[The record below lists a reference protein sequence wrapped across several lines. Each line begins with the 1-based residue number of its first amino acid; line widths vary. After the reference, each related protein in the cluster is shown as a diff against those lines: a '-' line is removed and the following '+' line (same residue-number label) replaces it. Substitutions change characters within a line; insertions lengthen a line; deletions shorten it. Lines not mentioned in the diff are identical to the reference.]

1 MFADSL
7 LESAPHSGHRSAWAK
22 LASALVQSIALAI
35 VLAIPLFHLERLQ
48 VIPPLP
54 SIRMT
59 RMPQP
64 PAVQSQPASH
74 TFSTAPTV
82 ERELVQPNHIPTTI
96 PRINDRQEQAPEA
109 SFGPG
114 ACIGEC
120 GGGGIPVSTILSRG
134 PAIPIVQPP
143 HAPTGPIRVSDIKLG
158 DLVHK
163 VLPEYPIAAK
173 QLGIHGA
180 VVLMALVGKDGRVEH
195 VQLISGPALLVQP
208 AIGAVEQWQYRP
220 YLLNQE
226 PVEVQT
232 QVTVNFVL
240 NRE

>member
-22 LASALVQSIALAI
+22 LASALVQSIALAF
-35 VLAIPLFHLERLQ
+35 VLAIPLLHLERLQ
-48 VIPPLP
+48 LVPPLP

-64 PAVQSQPASH
+64 PAIRSQPAVRAY
-74 TFSTAPTV
+74 STAPTV
-82 ERELVQPNHIPTTI
+82 EREIVQPNHIPSTVT
-96 PRINDRQEQAPEA
+96 RINDRQEQAPDA
-109 SFGPG
+109 SFEPG
-114 ACIGEC
+114 SCIGDC
-120 GGGGIPVSTILSRG
+120 AGGIPVSNILSRG

-143 HAPTGPIRVSDIKLG
+143 HPVGPIRVSDIKLG

-163 VLPEYPIAAK
+163 VLPEYPMAAK

-180 VVLMALVGKDGRVEH
+180 VVLMALVGNDGRVEH
-195 VQLISGPALLVQP
+195 VQLISGPPLLVQP
-208 AIGAVEQWQYRP
+208 AMRAVEQWQYRP
-220 YLLNQE
+220 YQLNHE

>member
-7 LESAPHSGHRSAWAK
+7 LESAPHSGHRSAWTK
-22 LASALVQSIALAI
+22 LVSALVQSVALAV

-48 VIPPLP
+48 VVPSLP

-64 PAVQSQPASH
+64 PAVQSQPASR

-82 ERELVQPNHIPTTI
+82 EREIVQPNYIPTTI
-96 PRINDRQEQAPEA
+96 PRINDRQDQAPEA
-109 SFGPG
+109 SFGQG
-114 ACIGEC
+114 SCIGDC
-120 GGGGIPVSTILSRG
+120 GGGISVNTILSAG
-134 PAIPIVQPP
+134 PTMPIVQPP
-143 HAPTGPIRVSDIKLG
+143 RAPNHPIRVSEMKLG

-195 VQLISGPALLVQP
+195 VQLISGPPLLVQP
-208 AIGAVEQWQYRP
+208 AMRAVEQWEYRP
-220 YLLNQE
+220 YLLNHE